1 MYITNPRLCK
11 KNSSL
16 AWEAIDSK
24 ASGSSIWSRP
34 MALLLHHRRMVI
46 TRAVA
51 ELFGGFTERYVFS
64 TKILQYVFLFHLNF
78 ASKMHSKMHSS
89 SENTLEQG
97 KETFKVSSP
106 STSQLLFMS
115 MSVPHMHTKMARWF
129 TWTSGQKKDWKHFYL
144 KTNKKLLTNQTVENH
159 PLSNLQHLSTLC
171 NITTSKIS
179 QGHYQCAPFR
189 TSSLPPKKKTSH
201 EPLKKTSYFPLYLF
215 LNGNP
220 YNGLF

>member
-1 MYITNPRLCK
+1 MHCLSDCDFSDPTNPRLCK
-11 KNSSL
+11 KKSVPWLEKPLTARHLEVLSDLVPWRYSCIIAVWSSL
-16 AWEAIDSK
+16 GQLQSCLVVLQKD
-24 ASGSSIWSRP
+24 
-34 MALLLHHRRMVI
+34 M
-46 TRAVA
+46 
-51 ELFGGFTERYVFS
+51 YV
-64 TKILQYVFLFHLNF
+64 QQRHYVFLFHLNF
-78 ASKMHSKMHSS
+78 ASKMHSNMHSS

-159 PLSNLQHLSTLC
+159 PLSNLKHLSTLC

-189 TSSLPPKKKTSH
+189 TSSLPPKKNITSATI
-201 EPLKKTSYFPLYLF
+201 KKT
-215 LNGNP
+215 
-220 YNGLF
+220 

>member
-1 MYITNPRLCK
+1 MYITNPRLCNK
-11 KNSSL
+11 KISSL

-115 MSVPHMHTKMARWF
+115 MSVPHMQTKMARWF
-129 TWTSGQKKDWKHFYL
+129 TWTSGKKKDWKHFYL

-159 PLSNLQHLSTLC
+159 PLCNLQHLSTLC

-179 QGHYQCAPFR
+179 QGHYQCAPFW
-189 TSSLPPKKKTSH
+189 TSSLPPKKEHHMSH
-201 EPLKKTSYFPLYLF
+201 
-215 LNGNP
+215 
-220 YNGLF
+220 